1 MRPIQQIRQLDAAD
15 PNGIFLDQGSTTDVA
30 LTLNGAFVT
39 AGVAQ
44 LDQQRQVELESAAN
58 LSAINYTIVGTNE
71 QGCEITEIIVG
82 PNAGV
87 SATTLDFFTVTSITP
102 DGTNAALMEGGTNV
116 LGGSIPIPIDT
127 YLDPTSIGMGIV
139 VTGTVDVTVQHTF
152 DDPFEGASTILAW
165 FDHPT
170 LVNVAANDDGN
181 LAFPPRAVRLF
192 TNSGAGTAE
201 FDLVQAGAVS

>member
-1 MRPIQQIRQLDAAD
+1 MRPVNQSRQLDAAD
-15 PNGIFLDQGSTTDVA
+15 PNGIFADQGSTAGVA
-30 LTLNGAFVT
+30 LTLDGVFVT

-44 LDQQRQVELESAAN
+44 LDVQRQVELESAAN
-58 LSAINYTIVGTNE
+58 LSAILYTIVGTDE
-71 QGCEITEIIVG
+71 QGREITEIVTG

-87 SATTLDFFTVTSITP
+87 SATVKDFFTVTSITP

-116 LGGSIPIPIDT
+116 LGGSIPIPIDI
-127 YLDPTSIGMGIV
+127 YLDPTSIGLGIV

-152 DDPFEGASTILAW
+152 DDPFQDPSTVLTW

-170 LVNVAANDDGN
+170 LVNVVANGDGN

-192 TNSGAGTAE
+192 TNSGAGTAD
-201 FDLVQAGAVS
+201 FTLVQAGAVS